1 MVEAN
6 QRSAYSRPMS
16 EPTKSEKGES
26 AVEVAAD
33 CPRCQKPMPLCI
45 CDSVTPI
52 ESRISLLIL
61 QHPQEQDRALGTA
74 RLTAMHFDDAILK
87 IGLSWPSLSKA
98 LGRKVDDPSRW
109 AVLYLG
115 SAKVADLDTDAEIV
129 AINRKGE
136 VEDHQRAILKDIE
149 GIVLLDGTWSQA
161 KALWWRNAWM
171 LKCQRV
177 ILGPARPSR
186 YGQLRREPRRD
197 GLSTIEA
204 AAMLLGS
211 LEKRPDI
218 AETLHLS
225 FERMLAKY
233 REAHSGL
240 RELAPHPN
248 PKRDYRRRKR
258 A

>member
-74 RLTAMHFDDAILK
+74 RLTAQHFEQAVVK
-87 IGLSWPSLSKA
+87 VGLSWPSLSKA
-98 LGRKVDDPSRW
+98 LGRPVPDPSRW

-115 SAKVADLDTDAEIV
+115 SAKVADLDTSSDVV

-136 VEDHQRAILKDIE
+136 VEDNQRGILREIE
-149 GIVLLDGTWSQA
+149 GIVVLDGTWSQA
-161 KALWWRNAWM
+161 KALWWRNPWM

-177 ILGPARPSR
+177 ILGPRQPSR
-186 YGQLRREPRRD
+186 YGHLRREPRRD

-204 AAMLLGS
+204 AGLVLS
-211 LEKRPDI
+211 RLESRPDI
-218 AETLHLS
+218 AETLNSS
-225 FERMLAKY
+225 FMQMLKKY
-233 REAHSGL
+233 REAVEQQPS
-240 RELAPHPN
+240 LAPKPR
-248 PKRDYRRRKR
+248 PKRDFRRRR
-258 A
+258 RS